1 MGGHQ
6 RREKSK
12 ESVGERKRLRGWGL
26 LQEGEASKEK
36 RQWLK
41 EERAMPGELGAGGME
56 SEQEAGASR
65 NPERLKKWSLEHWRQ
80 RDKGLDKDIR
90 DLET

>member
-1 MGGHQ
+1 
-6 RREKSK
+6 
-12 ESVGERKRLRGWGL
+12 
-26 LQEGEASKEK
+26 
-36 RQWLK
+36 
-41 EERAMPGELGAGGME
+41 MPGELGAGGME
-56 SEQEAGASR
+56 NEQEAGASR